1 MISKMNMTIE
11 GWPTEDEEDTLIL
24 TQMREMDFFNPN
36 RGGRFPYPNHGKK
49 GGYLNPN
56 EYRMKCDIPS
66 FSGNIDIE
74 SFLDWIYEV
83 EKFFDMDYVPA
94 KK

>member
-1 MISKMNMTIE
+1 MISKMNMKIE

-49 GGYLNPN
+49 GRYPNPN